1 MAAKPQSKRVNLSAI
16 IWIAVIGGLLSI
28 TLHELLHIVL
38 HLGQITG
45 VHFFPNFYTV
55 FEVTINVPDGYDLA
69 AEEFLAYMVSAVVLL
84 VTAGA
89 ITHIYDRADTRS
101 VQQILFPD
109 TMAAKAASKPAT
121 RQTTLKRPAAPRKK

>member
-1 MAAKPQSKRVNLSAI
+1 MAAKPQLKRVNLSDV

-55 FEVTINVPDGYDLA
+55 FEVTIDVPDGYDLA
-69 AEEFLAYMVSAVVLL
+69 AEEFIAYLVTACVLL
-84 VTAGA
+84 ATAGA
-89 ITHIYDRADTRS
+89 ITRLYDRADTRS
-101 VQQILFPD
+101 VQQILFPEKGLY
-109 TMAAKAASKPAT
+109 TAQQKPRAKK
-121 RQTTLKRPAAPRKK
+121 QNKK